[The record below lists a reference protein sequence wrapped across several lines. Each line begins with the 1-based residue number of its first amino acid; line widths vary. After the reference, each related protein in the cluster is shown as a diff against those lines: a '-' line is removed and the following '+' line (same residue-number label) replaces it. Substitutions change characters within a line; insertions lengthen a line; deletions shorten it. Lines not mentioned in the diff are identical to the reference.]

1 MPECDTDPFF
11 MRRYSLA
18 EIDNERRVGYS
29 WYGTWP
35 AAVLSEYQ
43 AWKVKYP

>member
-1 MPECDTDPFF
+1 

-29 WYGTWP
+29 WYGDWP
-35 AAVLSEYQ
+35 ARLLSTDYP
-43 AWKVKYP
+43 AWKAKWPAP